1 MLGGVSSSV
10 VLDDFVRGLGGMLD
24 PIEHELGLV
33 GGLVFD
39 QDVFDIKHEHLA
51 GLHSADLSYSVILL
65 DQLTRLNYRPDSH
78 LFPLLLQLPMLQL
91 ERLVAQLLCYLLA
104 IVQNYIV
111 KFKQRLNSLCFLNE
125 VSGLSSWVIY
135 SV

>member
-1 MLGGVSSSV
+1 MLGGVSGSV
-10 VLDDFVRGLGGMLD
+10 VLDDFVWGLGGMLD
-24 PIEHELGLV
+24 PVEHEFGLV

-39 QDVFDIKHEHLA
+39 QDVLDIEHEHLA
-51 GLHSADLSYSVILL
+51 GLHSANLSYSVILF
-65 DQLTRLNYRPDSH
+65 DQLTRLDDWPGSD

-111 KFKQRLNSLCFLNE
+111 KFKQ
-125 VSGLSSWVIY
+125 
-135 SV
+135 